1 MLLCRELLEQVMV
14 GRVWSGLALG
24 QSVAQ
29 PVLMGQEHP
38 DLSSSVLGNTYG
50 KIKAHARF
58 RVHKC
63 SKTFPH
69 LHKKKIKNTRRD
81 IFYLGR
87 VHGTSPP
94 CLAGRSF
101 CPVLSVSSP
110 TTPAPLW
117 STGPLPGSPASSCG
131 CAAHL
136 GSLEHNQKNFETK
149 KKKRNILQI
158 TLTLKKTPMLSRE
171 TKKTKKNDT
180 KDQLKQGCA
189 SKEQF

>member
-1 MLLCRELLEQVMV
+1 MV
-14 GRVWSGLALG
+14 GRVWSGLALR
-24 QSVAQ
+24 QSVVQ

-38 DLSSSVLGNTYG
+38 DLSSSVLGNTYA
-50 KIKAHARF
+50 KKEKHMLSLEFTNVPKHFLIYM
-58 RVHKC
+58 
-63 SKTFPH
+63 
-69 LHKKKIKNTRRD
+69 KKKKNTHRD

-149 KKKRNILQI
+149 KTRNILQI
-158 TLTLKKTPMLSRE
+158 TLTPKKLP
-171 TKKTKKNDT
+171 
-180 KDQLKQGCA
+180 C
-189 SKEQF
+189 